1 MTFSPDLYAAFDEL
15 WATALQV
22 AAFVVV
28 SAAIILF
35 ALCALAAIIDRSK
48 SRRPDERAG
57 SRRGAML

>member
-15 WATALQV
+15 WTTALQV
-22 AAFVVV
+22 AGFVIV

-35 ALCALAAIIDRSK
+35 ALCVLAAIIDRYK
-48 SRRPDERAG
+48 GRRPEERAG